1 MASSRNEC
9 EGCPE
14 ITVISTKQ
22 VLQQDIAKNV
32 VTAYD
37 RIQNRGMSACL
48 FGSGGT
54 CCRHC
59 NMGPCQ
65 IIDGVDDMLGICG
78 ATADT
83 VAARNFGRICAAGT
97 SAHTDHAR
105 EMVKGFIAT
114 AKGETPHEIKDVRKL
129 HMLAEIFGVETE
141 GRDKNE
147 IAIEIGE
154 LALADFGK
162 QDDTPLT
169 MTKRA
174 PAKRQ
179 ELWKR
184 LNIFPRGVD
193 REVVEMM
200 HRTHMGVDQEYHNIM
215 LQASRCSLGDGW
227 GSSMLSTELTDIM
240 FGTPVPRRAI
250 VDLGCLKKDQV
261 NITVHGHEPLLA
273 EALCLA
279 AQEEDM
285 LALAKKAGAKGINL
299 AGVCCTGNEI
309 LMRRGIP
316 VAAGFVQQEMAL
328 ATGAVEA
335 MVVDVQCVMQSVS
348 EVAKNFHTDI
358 ITTNY
363 RAKMPDSTHIQFEEE
378 APLESAKEILTKAI
392 SNYKKRGDCFIPEE
406 TKVDVVVGFSH
417 ETINNMLGGTFRSSY
432 RPLNDNIINGRIRGV
447 GVIVGCDNYKLTDEA
462 HEIIAREL
470 IKNDVLVLTTGCAAT
485 ALGRAG
491 LVNPEAIKHAG
502 PGLREVC
509 ETVGMPPVLHM
520 GSCVDNSRILIA
532 ATEMVREG
540 GLGDDISDLPAIGTA
555 PLWMSEKAVAIGQY
569 FVASGAQVVFQNL
582 PTTGAKAF
590 NNYLLEGM
598 MDTYGAVWNVAS
610 EPLEIAKLMI
620 ERIDTKRAAL
630 GIDKQRERV
639 LFDMEMRRDLG
650 GGKAIGDA
658 GCTGA
663 SHHEEQG

>member
-1 MASSRNEC
+1 MASSRNGC

-14 ITVISTKQ
+14 ITIISTKQ
-22 VLQQDIAKNV
+22 VLQQEIAKNV

-37 RIQNRGMSACL
+37 RIQRRGMSACL

-65 IIDGVDDMLGICG
+65 IIDGVDDMIGICG

-147 IAIEIGE
+147 IALEIGE

-250 VDLGCLKKDQV
+250 VDLGCLKQDQV

-378 APLESAKEILTKAI
+378 TPLESAKKILTKAI
-392 SNYKKRGDCFIPEE
+392 SNFKKRGDCFIPDES
-406 TKVDVVVGFSH
+406 KVDVVVGFSH

-447 GVIVGCDNYKLTDEA
+447 GVIVGCDNYKLLDET

-491 LVNPEAIKHAG
+491 LVNPEAIKFAG

-598 MDTYGAVWNVAS
+598 METYGAVWNVAS

-620 ERIDTKRAAL
+620 ERIDAKRKAL

>member
-9 EGCPE
+9 ESCPE
-14 ITVISTKQ
+14 ITCVSTKQ

-37 RIQNRGMSACL
+37 RLQNRGMSACL

-147 IAIEIGE
+147 IALEVGE

-162 QDDTPLT
+162 QTDTPLT

-184 LNIFPRGVD
+184 LGIAPRGVD

-215 LQASRCSLGDGW
+215 LQASRCSLADGW

-250 VDLGCLKKDQV
+250 VDLGCLKEDQV

-316 VAAGFVQQEMAL
+316 VAGGFIQQEMVI

-335 MVVDVQCVMQSVS
+335 MVVDVQCVMQSVA

-363 RAKMPDSTHIQFEEE
+363 RAKMPESVHIQFEEE
-378 APLESAKEILTKAI
+378 TPFESAKEILRKSI
-392 SNYKKRGDCFIPEE
+392 SNYKKRGKCFIPQE

-417 ETINNMLGGTFRSSY
+417 ETINTMLGGTFRSSY

-462 HEIIAREL
+462 HEIIARHL

-491 LVNPEAIKHAG
+491 LVNPEAIKLAG

-520 GSCVDNSRILIA
+520 GSCVDNSRVLIA

-620 ERIDTKRAAL
+620 ERIDTKRKEL

-650 GGKAIGDA
+650 GDKGIGDA

-663 SHHEEQG
+663 SHHDS

>member
-1 MASSRNEC
+1 MASSRNGC

-14 ITVISTKQ
+14 ITIISTKQ

-37 RIQNRGMSACL
+37 RIQRRGMSACL

-65 IIDGVDDMLGICG
+65 IIDGVDDMIGICG

-147 IAIEIGE
+147 IALEIGE

-250 VDLGCLKKDQV
+250 VDLGCLKQDQV

-378 APLESAKEILTKAI
+378 TPLESAKKILTKAI
-392 SNYKKRGDCFIPEE
+392 SNFKKRGDCFIPDES
-406 TKVDVVVGFSH
+406 KVDVVVGFSH

-447 GVIVGCDNYKLTDEA
+447 GVIVGCDNYKLLDET

-491 LVNPEAIKHAG
+491 LVNPEAIKFAG

-598 MDTYGAVWNVAS
+598 METYGAVWNVAS

-620 ERIDTKRAAL
+620 ERIDAKRKAL

-663 SHHEEQG
+663 SHHEE

>member
-1 MASSRNEC
+1 MASSRNGC

-14 ITVISTKQ
+14 ITVISTKE

-37 RIQNRGMSACL
+37 RLQSRGMSACL

-78 ATADT
+78 ANADT
-83 VAARNFGRICAAGT
+83 VAARHFARMIAAGT

-141 GRDKNE
+141 DRDKNE

-184 LNIFPRGVD
+184 LGVEPRGVD

-215 LQASRCSLGDGW
+215 LQGARCSLGDGW

-273 EALCLA
+273 EAICLA

-316 VAAGFVQQEMAL
+316 VAGGFIQQEMVI

-335 MVVDVQCVMQSVS
+335 MVVDVQCVMQSVAQ
-348 EVAKNFHTDI
+348 VVKNKHTDI

-363 RAKMPDSTHIQFEEE
+363 RAKMPDAIHIQFEEE
-378 APLESAKEILTKAI
+378 EAYASAKKILTHAI
-392 SNYKKRGDCFIPEE
+392 GNFKKRGEYYIP
-406 TKVDVVVGFSH
+406 KDKKMDVVVGFSH
-417 ETINNMLGGTFRSSY
+417 ETINYMLGGRFRQSY

-447 GVIVGCDNYKLTDEA
+447 GALVGCEHYKYADDVHFT
-462 HEIIAREL
+462 IAKEL
-470 IKNDVLVLTTGCAAT
+470 IKNNVLVLATGCAAQ
-485 ALGRAG
+485 ALGRRG
-491 LVNPEAIKHAG
+491 LLRPEAATEYAG
-502 PGLREVC
+502 EGLRSVC
-509 ETVGMPPVLHM
+509 ETVGMPPVLHV
-520 GSCVDNSRILIA
+520 GSCVDNSRLLIA
-532 ATEMVREG
+532 LTEMVKEG
-540 GLGDDISDLPAIGTA
+540 GLGDDISELPAVGSA

-569 FVASGAQVVFQNL
+569 FVTSGAHVIFQDL
-582 PTTGAKAF
+582 PITGAKKF
-590 NNYLLEGM
+590 TEFILNGM
-598 MDTYGAVWNVAS
+598 KEEYGASWGVENDPVKHAQAM
-610 EPLEIAKLMI
+610 IAA
-620 ERIDTKRAAL
+620 IDGKREAL
-630 GIDKQRERV
+630 GINKKQERV
-639 LFDMEMRRDLG
+639 LMDMAMRRDLEG
-650 GGKAIGDA
+650 QTLAGA
-658 GCTGA
+658 GCGG
-663 SHHEEQG
+663 QDV

>member
-1 MASSRNEC
+1 
-9 EGCPE
+9 
-14 ITVISTKQ
+14 
-22 VLQQDIAKNV
+22 
-32 VTAYD
+32 
-37 RIQNRGMSACL
+37 
-48 FGSGGT
+48 
-54 CCRHC
+54 
-59 NMGPCQ
+59 MGPCQ
-65 IIDGVDDMLGICG
+65 IIDGVEDMIGICG

-83 VAARNFGRICAAGT
+83 VAARHFARMIAAG
-97 SAHTDHAR
+97 SASHTDHAR

-141 GRDKNE
+141 DRDKNE
-147 IAIEIGE
+147 IALEIGE
-154 LALADFGK
+154 LALAEFGK
-162 QDDTPLT
+162 QDDEPLS

-184 LNIFPRGVD
+184 LNVFPRGID
-193 REVVEMM
+193 REIVEMM

-215 LQASRCSLGDGW
+215 LQGSRCAMADGW

-250 VDLGCLKKDQV
+250 VDLGCLKDDQV

-285 LALAKKAGAKGINL
+285 LGLAKKAGAKGINL

-316 VAAGFVQQEMAL
+316 VAAGFIQQEMAI
-328 ATGAVEA
+328 ATGALEA
-335 MVVDVQCVMQSVS
+335 MVVDVQCVMQSVAD
-348 EVAKNFHTDI
+348 VAKNFHTDI

-378 APLESAKEILTKAI
+378 TPLESAKEILKKAI
-392 SNYKKRGDCFIPEE
+392 SNYKKRGKCFIPEE

-417 ETINNMLGGTFRSSY
+417 ETINTMLGGTFRSSS

-491 LVNPEAIKHAG
+491 LVNPGAIKHAG

-555 PLWMSEKAVAIGQY
+555 PLWMSEKAIAIGQY
-569 FVASGAQVVFQNL
+569 FVASGAQVVFQSL
-582 PTTGAKAF
+582 PTTGSKAF
-590 NNYLLEGM
+590 NDYLLEGM
-598 MDTYGAVWNVAS
+598 MDTYGAVWNVAE

-650 GGKAIGDA
+650 GEKAIGDA

-663 SHHEEQG
+663 SHHES

>member
-1 MASSRNEC
+1 MASSRNGC
-9 EGCPE
+9 DSCPE
-14 ITVISTKQ
+14 ITCISTKE

-37 RIQNRGMSACL
+37 RVQRRGMSACL

-65 IIDGVDDMLGICG
+65 IIDGVDDMIGICG

-147 IAIEIGE
+147 IAIEVGE

-162 QDDTPLT
+162 QTDTPLT

-184 LNIFPRGVD
+184 LDIAPRGVD

-215 LQASRCSLGDGW
+215 LQASRCSLADGW

-250 VDLGCLKKDQV
+250 VDLGCLKIDQV

-285 LALAKKAGAKGINL
+285 LGLAKKAGAKGINL

-316 VAAGFVQQEMAL
+316 VAAGFIQQEMAL

-358 ITTNY
+358 NTTNY
-363 RAKMPDSTHIQFEEE
+363 RAKMPDSVHIQFEE
-378 APLESAKEILTKAI
+378 ATPLESAKEILRKAI

-406 TKVDVVVGFSH
+406 RKLDVVVGFSH
-417 ETINNMLGGTFRSSY
+417 ETINTMLGGTFRSSY

-447 GVIVGCDNYKLTDEA
+447 GAIVGCDNYKLTDEA
-462 HEIIAREL
+462 HEIIARHL
-470 IKNDVLVLTTGCAAT
+470 IKNDVLVLATGCAAT

-620 ERIDTKRAAL
+620 ARIDEKRKAL

-650 GGKAIGDA
+650 VVII
-658 GCTGA
+658 
-663 SHHEEQG
+663 S

>member
-1 MASSRNEC
+1 MASSRNGC
-9 EGCPE
+9 DSCPE
-14 ITVISTKQ
+14 ITCISTKE

-37 RIQNRGMSACL
+37 RVQRRGMSACL

-65 IIDGVDDMLGICG
+65 IIDGVDDMIGICG

-147 IAIEIGE
+147 IAIEVGE

-162 QDDTPLT
+162 QTDTPLT

-184 LNIFPRGVD
+184 LDIAPRGVD

-215 LQASRCSLGDGW
+215 LQASRCSLADGW

-250 VDLGCLKKDQV
+250 VDLGCLKIDQV

-285 LALAKKAGAKGINL
+285 LGLAKKAGAKGINL

-316 VAAGFVQQEMAL
+316 VAAGFIQQEMAL

-363 RAKMPDSTHIQFEEE
+363 RAKMPDSVHIQFEE
-378 APLESAKEILTKAI
+378 ATPLESAKEILRKAI
-392 SNYKKRGDCFIPEE
+392 SNYKKRGDCFIPDER
-406 TKVDVVVGFSH
+406 KLDVVVGFSH
-417 ETINNMLGGTFRSSY
+417 ETINTMLGGTFRSSY

-447 GVIVGCDNYKLTDEA
+447 GAIVGCDNYKLTDEA
-462 HEIIAREL
+462 HEIIARHL
-470 IKNDVLVLTTGCAAT
+470 IKNDVLVLATGCAAT

-620 ERIDTKRAAL
+620 ERIDSKRKAL

-650 GGKAIGDA
+650 GDKAIGDA

-663 SHHEEQG
+663 SHHDS

>member
-14 ITVISTKQ
+14 ITCISTKE

-37 RIQNRGMSACL
+37 RIKRRGMSACL

-65 IIDGVDDMLGICG
+65 IIDGVDDMIGICG

-83 VAARNFGRICAAGT
+83 VAARNFGRICAAGS

-147 IAIEIGE
+147 IALEIGE

-184 LNIFPRGVD
+184 LNVFPRGVD

-250 VDLGCLKKDQV
+250 VDLGCLKMDQV

-335 MVVDVQCVMQSVS
+335 MVVDVQCVMQSVA

-363 RAKMPDSTHIQFEEE
+363 RAKMPDSVHIQFEEE
-378 APLESAKEILTKAI
+378 TPLDSAKEILTKAI
-392 SNYKKRGDCFIPEE
+392 SNFKKRGDCFIPQE

-417 ETINNMLGGTFRSSY
+417 ETINTMLGGTFRSSY

-509 ETVGMPPVLHM
+509 EAVGMPPVLHM

-620 ERIDTKRAAL
+620 ERIDSKRKAL

-663 SHHEEQG
+663 SHHDA